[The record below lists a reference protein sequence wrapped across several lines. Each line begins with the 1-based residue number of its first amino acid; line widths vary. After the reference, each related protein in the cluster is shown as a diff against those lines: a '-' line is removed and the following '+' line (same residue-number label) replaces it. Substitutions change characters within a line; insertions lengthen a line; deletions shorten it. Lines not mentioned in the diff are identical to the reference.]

1 LGSPG
6 ERQVSSRVGRVFT
19 RPTGVAGGYLKT
31 LAKKANCDVF
41 LWRNSRSCWV
51 ELSRIATVE
60 FASREASI
68 RPCEHGP

>member
-1 LGSPG
+1 MDAPFGNIAY
-6 ERQVSSRVGRVFT
+6 RQSKIAQWQDEGQSCG
-19 RPTGVAGGYLKT
+19 GVAVPRQ
-31 LAKKANCDVF
+31 KANCGVF

-51 ELSRIATVE
+51 EQLQIATVE